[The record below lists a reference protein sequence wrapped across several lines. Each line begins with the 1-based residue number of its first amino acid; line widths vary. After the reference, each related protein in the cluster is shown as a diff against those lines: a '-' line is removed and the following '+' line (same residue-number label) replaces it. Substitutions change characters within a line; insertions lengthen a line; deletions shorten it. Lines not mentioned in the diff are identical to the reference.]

1 MHARRSVL
9 ARSGH
14 CGGRACVQTYS
25 VKEIAMPDQKL
36 CFVIG
41 PIGEK
46 GSEPRIHADVLLNGI
61 IESVVTE
68 LGFTVKSADQDPR
81 LGSHKIFRNLH
92 EGTPL
97 HDRGSGRQR
106 QDGVAERPPPI

>member
-1 MHARRSVL
+1 
-9 ARSGH
+9 
-14 CGGRACVQTYS
+14 VQTYS

-46 GSEPRIHADVLLNGI
+46 DSEPRIHADWLLNGI

-81 LGSHKIFRNLH
+81 LGSHKIFRKL
-92 EGTPL
+92 
-97 HDRGSGRQR
+97 Q
-106 QDGVAERPPPI
+106 